1 MTNNNFWNRSVLYEM
16 NVRQITAQG
25 TLRAAAERLPFLRSV
40 GVDAV
45 WLMPVYPIGEV
56 DRKGSLG
63 SYYSIRDYCAVNPE
77 FGDMADF
84 DAFVAEA
91 HRLGMKVLLDWVA
104 NHTSRDARWLSE
116 KPFDWYERDGHGEA
130 VVPYDWSDTAKLD
143 YSNRE
148 VWRGQIDAM
157 LFWVREHAVDGF
169 RCDMAMLVPIEFW
182 REASSALHAVK
193 PDIFMLAEAEDL
205 NLFDG
210 AFERSVPEP

>member
-1 MTNNNFWNRSVLYEM
+1 MTNNNFWDRSVLYEM

-77 FGDMADF
+77 FGGMADF

-91 HRLGMKVLLDWVA
+91 HRLGILHVGRQFRFFLL
-104 NHTSRDARWLSE
+104 LS
-116 KPFDWYERDGHGEA
+116 
-130 VVPYDWSDTAKLD
+130 VV
-143 YSNRE
+143 
-148 VWRGQIDAM
+148 
-157 LFWVREHAVDGF
+157 
-169 RCDMAMLVPIEFW
+169 
-182 REASSALHAVK
+182 
-193 PDIFMLAEAEDL
+193 
-205 NLFDG
+205 
-210 AFERSVPEP
+210 